1 MSRRRQS
8 AQRGMTL
15 VETLVALAIL
25 AGVAISAYA
34 MVAQA
39 TRFAAAEQER
49 LIAGIL
55 ADNETV
61 KLMIRQA
68 PPDKGEEE
76 VEIEASSRLWRVK
89 RAVDD
94 FGEGL
99 LRITVT
105 VSRAGDGQ
113 VLARV
118 DTLREAS

>member
-1 MSRRRQS
+1 
-8 AQRGMTL
+8 MTL